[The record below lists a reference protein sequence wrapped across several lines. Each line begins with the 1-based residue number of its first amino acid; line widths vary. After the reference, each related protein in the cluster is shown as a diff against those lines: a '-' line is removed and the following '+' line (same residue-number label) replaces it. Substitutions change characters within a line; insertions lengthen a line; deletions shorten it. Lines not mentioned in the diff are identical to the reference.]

1 MKKMLKIAVSMALA
15 LMMLITPSLAII
27 APEDAAPN
35 FSTALDEYFAVR
47 AETLVSP
54 QNRTRSLSNQFS
66 SLETT
71 RAQNFATVDENI
83 EIVDAL
89 AEYAIVSSEING
101 NVAVLDVY
109 EWSWLEYYADDTVT
123 TTNNMGFGTEHRMT
137 LNKINGEWVIVNDK
151 YDESD
156 VTGVSTLAA
165 NETLV
170 LNYDRSLLN
179 EVYAKT
185 VGVEKLEQQETEIA
199 QAEESGVMIAS
210 TNANQRSTSDTT
222 SIAANYN
229 PHAAIRYADEWVFK
243 GYASGNSNTESPSD
257 VIGKMRPLYYGNYPY
272 YESDCVNYVSQC
284 LHEGGI
290 PFDEDN
296 GRNNGSGS
304 QWWSTPGVKIFD
316 GWDSNVSPEDSS
328 AEPGSLSS
336 ITWRSTKYFVL
347 YWTNEEQGVVSRL
360 INKSNPIVYPGN
372 PVYYLYDNG
381 EKGHAAICV
390 GYNAAGQPIFNA
402 HNRDVY
408 HVLLNYVTSSS
419 YNAYTLDF
427 VGSSSQN
434 LPSSAYDFGVLTLA
448 NTPVTTGVYFPAGSS
463 MYFKF
468 TAPETGTY
476 KFFSESYAGVGSL
489 DTFGRLYKESAVS
502 ESTAEGTPVTIYM
515 LLINEDNNTGGGVDF
530 EIVEYLEAGT
540 YYLQVYPYSISA
552 SGYRNISID
561 RHD

>member
-229 PHAAIRYADEWVFK
+229 PYKAIEYADMWVYQ
-243 GYASGNSNTESPSD
+243 GYATGGDDSELPGDTE
-257 VIGKMRPLYYGNYPY
+257 GMMRPYWYNPDYPY
-272 YESDCVNYVSQC
+272 YHADCVNYVSQC

-290 PFDEDN
+290 PMVPPPDMTNLDQRWNENYWATTKAD
-296 GRNNGSGS
+296 RE
-304 QWWSTPGVKIFD
+304 TAIK
-316 GWDSNVSPEDSS
+316 DSS
-328 AEPGSLSS
+328 EIMSTTSWRYTPRFKAFWEAQRFDS
-336 ITWRSTKYFVL
+336 IP
-347 YWTNEEQGVVSRL
+347 VSQ
-360 INKSNPIVYPGN
+360 SDQTSVYPGN
-372 PVYYLYDNG
+372 PVYYTYNNNSS
-381 EKGHAAICV
+381 GHAAICV
-390 GYNAAGQPIFNA
+390 GYNAAGNPIYNS
-402 HNRDVY
+402 HNRDMY
-408 HVLLNYVTSSS
+408 HAL
-419 YNAYTLDF
+419 YNLAF
-427 VGSSSQN
+427 
-434 LPSSAYDFGVLTLA
+434 SSAISNNYSVYTFQITAASYEIYGPEIAHDFGTLSQGMSA
-448 NTPVTTGVYFPAGSS
+448 SQGEYFPEGTHH
-463 MYFKF
+463 YFKF
-468 TAPETGTY
+468 TVPSQGNY
-476 KFFSESYAGVGSL
+476 SIYSENYLHHESADPYVY
-489 DTFGRLYKESAVS
+489 LYKESEVKDGK
-502 ESTAEGTPVTIYM
+502 TLYM
-515 LLINEDNNTGGGVDF
+515 LTIAEDDDSSVDGNFYINTT
-530 EIVEYLEAGT
+530 LAAGT
-540 YYLQVYPYSISA
+540 YYIKVRLYNMNY
-552 SGYRNISID
+552 SGYTKVVVEAN
-561 RHD
+561 